1 MGAIADAVDELVG
14 IIEGL
19 GYTVVVDPRQI
30 RPGVVVIDPPTLTG
44 LSADM
49 SQLDIEAS
57 ILAQPLS
64 PVDVLVG
71 LYDAVDAITAA
82 VPVTSATYGV
92 YNAGNQELPSYTCT
106 VRLTIKR

>member
-1 MGAIADAVDELVG
+1 MGAIQDAMTELVG

-30 RPGVVVIDPPTLTG
+30 RPGVVVLDPPTLTG
-44 LSADM
+44 QSASLST
-49 SQLDIEAS
+49 LDVDAS
-57 ILAQPLS
+57 VLAQPLS
-64 PVDVLVG
+64 PVDVLTW
-71 LYDAVDAITAA
+71 LYDAVDDITNA
-82 VPVTSATYGV
+82 VPVTSATYGI